1 MRWCVGGETQ
11 ATEKKASR
19 YRILSRVDE
28 WQAHGESK
36 PHRRM
41 SGKDNEFLLTQP
53 LAIVLYTA
61 GRPPMMH

>member
-41 SGKDNEFLLTQP
+41 RGKDNEFLLT
-53 LAIVLYTA
+53 
-61 GRPPMMH
+61 

>member
-1 MRWCVGGETQ
+1 MGGETQ
-11 ATEKKASR
+11 ASEKKASR

-41 SGKDNEFLLTQP
+41 RGKDNEFLLTQP
-53 LAIVLYTA
+53 LSYGAVYCWET
-61 GRPPMMH
+61 PMMH